1 MFSRRRVGV
10 LALGVAELATIPSKD
25 SSDGL
30 GVQLSGAVALVLTD
44 PGYPLSWLLVVVG
57 VGRVDTTTSRRVPR

>member
-10 LALGVAELATIPSKD
+10 LGLRVAELATMPSKD

-44 PGYPLSWLLVVVG
+44 PGYPLS
-57 VGRVDTTTSRRVPR
+57 